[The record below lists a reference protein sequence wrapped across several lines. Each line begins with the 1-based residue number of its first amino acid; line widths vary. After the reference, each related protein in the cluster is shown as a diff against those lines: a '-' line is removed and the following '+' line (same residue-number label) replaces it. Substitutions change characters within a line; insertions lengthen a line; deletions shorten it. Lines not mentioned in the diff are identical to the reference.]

1 MRIAFVTPELQ
12 PLVRRTNLADM
23 AGALPTTLVAQ
34 NHTVLVCLPHTV
46 DVDPIDIDN
55 LKEVG
60 QVEVGDLSPIPFTV
74 STGIFRTIPIA
85 LFHHPELFKGRN
97 PYGNENG
104 PYPDN
109 WRRYAAFARAVLASF
124 ALLKFHPTVIHC
136 MDWTAGL
143 VPLFR
148 RTDYLQKDVKHPV
161 SKAGIFFSFQNI
173 AMQGSF
179 ERQILPEI
187 GVHVDIFKNINGIE
201 RDGRVNF
208 LKAGLEFAHVIS
220 APSPLQAERIQGVER
235 GYGLEG
241 TFKRR
246 ANDLIGIT
254 NGINYHAWDPATDP
268 SLSHPFSA
276 KDKDLSAKRNCKRAL
291 QKDLGLDTGARTLL
305 AGVIGR
311 LDADGGYD
319 LLAEVMTH
327 ILERNVELVLM
338 GSGQPEI
345 LERIRSIEAT
355 FTGRCRLIENYD
367 TRTAHRIM
375 AGSDILLL
383 PPHHNPTHALSAIAM
398 RYGTPP
404 LVYAHSGLEDTVS
417 SYSTNKK
424 TPTGFTFS
432 PYSGE
437 GLLEGL
443 DSVRDVW
450 KDTAEW
456 KKLAFRC
463 MRQDFSWEE
472 TAAQYVKAYRTI
484 ARRVKAEREALT

>member
-1 MRIAFVTPELQ
+1 LRIAFVTPELQ
-12 PLVRRTNLADM
+12 PLVRRTNLAEM
-23 AGALPTTLVAQ
+23 AEALPKTLIAQ
-34 NHTVLVCLPHTV
+34 NQKVLVFLPHTV
-46 DVDPIDIDN
+46 DVDPNEIED
-55 LKEVG
+55 LKMVGEVG
-60 QVEVGDLSPIPFTV
+60 VGELSSTPFTV
-74 STGIFRTIPIA
+74 STGVYRTIPVA
-85 LFHHPELFKGRN
+85 LFNHPVLFKGRN

-124 ALLKFHPTVIHC
+124 ELLKFSPTIIHC
-136 MDWTAGL
+136 LDWTAGM
-143 VPLFR
+143 VPLYR
-148 RTDYLQKDVKHPV
+148 YTEYLHRDLNHPV
-161 SKAGIFFSFQNI
+161 SKAGVFFSFQNI

-179 ERQILPEI
+179 ERQILPDI
-187 GVHVDIFKNINGIE
+187 GVPVELFKNIHGVE

-208 LKAGLEFAHVIS
+208 LKAGLEFSHIIS
-220 APSPLQAERIQGVER
+220 APSPLQAVRIQSVDR

-241 TFKRR
+241 TFQRR
-246 ANDLIGIT
+246 AEDLIGIT
-254 NGINYHAWDPATDP
+254 NGINYSAWDPATDP
-268 SLSHPFSA
+268 NLSHTYSA
-276 KDKDLSAKRNCKRAL
+276 KDKDLTAKRNCKRML
-291 QKDLGLDTGARTLL
+291 QKDAGLDTGARTLL

-327 ILERNVELVLM
+327 ILERNIELVLM

-367 TRTAHRIM
+367 TQTAHRIM

-417 SYSTNKK
+417 SFSTNKR

-443 DSVRDVW
+443 DGVRDIW

-456 KKLAFRC
+456 KKLSFRC

-472 TAAQYVKAYRTI
+472 TASQYLKSYRTVSK
-484 ARRVKAEREALT
+484 RLKAEHEELS

>member
-12 PLVRRTNLADM
+12 PLVRRTNLAEM
-23 AGALPTTLVAQ
+23 AEALPKTLVAQ
-34 NHTVLVCLPHTV
+34 NQKVLVFLPHTV
-46 DVDPIDIDN
+46 DVDPNEIED
-55 LKEVG
+55 LKIVGEVG
-60 QVEVGDLSPIPFTV
+60 VGELSSTPFTV
-74 STGIFRTIPIA
+74 STGVYRTIPLA
-85 LFHHPELFKGRN
+85 LFNHPVLFKGRN

-124 ALLKFHPTVIHC
+124 ELLNFSPTIIHC
-136 MDWTAGL
+136 LDWTAGM
-143 VPLFR
+143 VPLYR
-148 RTDYLQKDVKHPV
+148 YTEYLHRDLNHPV
-161 SKAGIFFSFQNI
+161 SKAGVFFSFQNI

-179 ERQILPEI
+179 ERQILPDI
-187 GVHVDIFKNINGIE
+187 GVPVELFKNIHGLE

-208 LKAGLEFAHVIS
+208 LKAGLEFSHIIS
-220 APSPLQAERIQGVER
+220 APSPLQAVRIQSVDR

-241 TFKRR
+241 TFQRR
-246 ANDLIGIT
+246 ADDLIGIT
-254 NGINYHAWDPATDP
+254 NGINYSAWDPATDP
-268 SLSHPFSA
+268 NLSHTYAA
-276 KDKDLSAKRNCKRAL
+276 KDKDLTAKRNCKRVL
-291 QKDLGLDTGARTLL
+291 QKDTGLDTGARTLL

-327 ILERNVELVLM
+327 ILERNIELVLM

-367 TRTAHRIM
+367 TQTAHRIM

-417 SYSTNKK
+417 SFSTNKR

-443 DSVRDVW
+443 DGVRDIW

-456 KKLAFRC
+456 KKLSFRC

-472 TAAQYVKAYRTI
+472 TASQYLKAYRTVSK
-484 ARRVKAEREALT
+484 RLKAEHEELS

>member
-12 PLVRRTNLADM
+12 PLVRRTNLAEI
-23 AGALPTTLVAQ
+23 AAALPKTLVAQ
-34 NHTVLVCLPHTV
+34 NQKVLVFLPHTV
-46 DVDPIDIDN
+46 DVDPHDIDN

-60 QVEVGDLSPIPFTV
+60 KVGVGTLSETPFTV
-74 STGIFRTIPIA
+74 STGVFRTIPIA
-85 LFHHPELFKGRN
+85 LFHHPQLFKGRN

-124 ALLKFHPTVIHC
+124 KLLNFKPAVIHC
-136 MDWTAGL
+136 LDWTTGM
-143 VPLFR
+143 VPLYR
-148 RTDYLQKDVKHPV
+148 HTDYLQRDPNHPV
-161 SKAGIFFSFQNI
+161 SKAGVFFSFQNI

-187 GVHVDIFKNINGIE
+187 GIPLDLFKNINGIE

-208 LKAGLEFAHVIS
+208 LKAGLEFSHLIS
-220 APSPLQAERIQGVER
+220 APSPLQAERIQGVDH

-241 TFKRR
+241 TFQRR
-246 ANDLIGIT
+246 AKDLIGIT
-254 NGINYHAWDPATDP
+254 NCINYLAWDPATDP
-268 SLSHPFSA
+268 NLSHTYSA
-276 KDKDLSAKRNCKRAL
+276 KDKDLTAKRNCKRVL
-291 QKDLGLDTGARTLL
+291 QRDLGLDTGARTLL

-417 SYSTNKK
+417 SFDTNKR

-432 PYSGE
+432 PYTGE
-437 GLLEGL
+437 GLLDGL
-443 DSVRDVW
+443 DGVREIW
-450 KDTAEW
+450 KDTAGW

-472 TAAQYVKAYRTI
+472 TAAQYLKSYR
-484 ARRVKAEREALT
+484 AVSKRLKAELKELS

>member
-12 PLVRRTNLADM
+12 PLVRRTNLAEM
-23 AGALPTTLVAQ
+23 AEALPKTLVAQ
-34 NHTVLVCLPHTV
+34 NQKVLVFLPHTV
-46 DVDPIDIDN
+46 DVDPNEIED
-55 LKEVG
+55 LKIVGEVG
-60 QVEVGDLSPIPFTV
+60 VGELSSTPFTV
-74 STGIFRTIPIA
+74 STGVYRTIPLA
-85 LFHHPELFKGRN
+85 LFNHPVLFKGRN

-124 ALLKFHPTVIHC
+124 ELLKFSPTIIHC
-136 MDWTAGL
+136 LDWTAGM
-143 VPLFR
+143 VPLYR
-148 RTDYLQKDVKHPV
+148 YTEYLHRDLNHPV
-161 SKAGIFFSFQNI
+161 SKAGVFFSFQNI

-179 ERQILPEI
+179 ERQILPDI
-187 GVHVDIFKNINGIE
+187 GVPVELFKNIHGLE

-208 LKAGLEFAHVIS
+208 LKAGLEFSHIIS
-220 APSPLQAERIQGVER
+220 APSPLQAVRIQSVDR

-241 TFKRR
+241 TFQRR
-246 ANDLIGIT
+246 ADDLIGIT
-254 NGINYHAWDPATDP
+254 NGINYSAWDPATDP
-268 SLSHPFSA
+268 NLSHTYAA
-276 KDKDLSAKRNCKRAL
+276 KDKDLTAKRNCKRVL
-291 QKDLGLDTGARTLL
+291 QKDTGLDTGARTLL

-327 ILERNVELVLM
+327 ILERNIELVLM

-367 TRTAHRIM
+367 TQTAHRIM

-404 LVYAHSGLEDTVS
+404 LVYAHSGLEDTVAS
-417 SYSTNKK
+417 FSTNKR

-443 DSVRDVW
+443 DGVRDIW

-456 KKLAFRC
+456 KKLSFRC

-472 TAAQYVKAYRTI
+472 TASQYLKAYRTVSK
-484 ARRVKAEREALT
+484 RLKAEHEELS

>member
-12 PLVRRTNLADM
+12 PLVRRTNLAEM
-23 AGALPTTLVAQ
+23 AEALPKTLVAQ
-34 NHTVLVCLPHTV
+34 NQKVLVFLPHTV
-46 DVDPIDIDN
+46 DVDPNEIED
-55 LKEVG
+55 LKIVGEVG
-60 QVEVGDLSPIPFTV
+60 VGELSSTPFTV
-74 STGIFRTIPIA
+74 STGVYRTIPLA
-85 LFHHPELFKGRN
+85 LFNHPVLFKGRN

-124 ALLKFHPTVIHC
+124 KLLNFSPAIIHC
-136 MDWTAGL
+136 LDWTAGM
-143 VPLFR
+143 VPLYR
-148 RTDYLQKDVKHPV
+148 YTEYLHRDLNHPV
-161 SKAGIFFSFQNI
+161 SKAGVFFSFQNI

-179 ERQILPEI
+179 ERQILPDI
-187 GVHVDIFKNINGIE
+187 GVPVELFKNIHGLE

-208 LKAGLEFAHVIS
+208 LKAGLEFSHIIS
-220 APSPLQAERIQGVER
+220 APSPLQAVRIQSVDR

-241 TFKRR
+241 TFQRR
-246 ANDLIGIT
+246 ADDLIGIT
-254 NGINYHAWDPATDP
+254 NGINYSAWDPATDP
-268 SLSHPFSA
+268 NLSHTYAA
-276 KDKDLSAKRNCKRAL
+276 KDKDLTAKRNCKRVL
-291 QKDLGLDTGARTLL
+291 QKDTGLDTGARTLL

-327 ILERNVELVLM
+327 ILERNIELVLM

-367 TRTAHRIM
+367 TQTAHRIM

-417 SYSTNKK
+417 SFSTNKR

-443 DSVRDVW
+443 DGVRDIW

-456 KKLAFRC
+456 KKLSFRC

-472 TAAQYVKAYRTI
+472 TASQYLKAYRTVSK
-484 ARRVKAEREALT
+484 RLKAEHEELS

>member
-12 PLVRRTNLADM
+12 PLVRRTNLAEV
-23 AGALPTTLVAQ
+23 AAALPQTLIANKQ
-34 NHTVLVCLPHTV
+34 KVLVFLPHTV
-46 DVDPIDIDN
+46 DVDPNEVED

-60 QVEVGDLSPIPFTV
+60 QVSVGSLSSTPFTV
-74 STGIFRTIPIA
+74 STGVFRTIPIA
-85 LFHHPELFKGRN
+85 LFNHPELFKGRN

-124 ALLKFHPTVIHC
+124 ELLNFNPAIIHC
-136 MDWTAGL
+136 LDWTAGL
-143 VPLFR
+143 VPLYR
-148 RTDYLQKDVKHPV
+148 HIDYLQQDPDHPV
-161 SKAGIFFSFQNI
+161 SKAGVFFSFQNI

-187 GVHVDIFKNINGIE
+187 GVPVELFKNLNGVE
-201 RDGRVNF
+201 REGRVNF
-208 LKAGLEFAHVIS
+208 LKAGLEFSHLIS
-220 APSPLQAERIQGVER
+220 APSPLQAERIQGVDR

-241 TFKRR
+241 TFQRR
-246 ANDLIGIT
+246 AADLIGIT
-254 NGINYHAWDPATDP
+254 NGINYLAWDPASDP
-268 SLSHPFSA
+268 SLSHTFSA
-276 KDKDLSAKRNCKRAL
+276 KDKDLTSKRNCKRVL

-345 LERIRSIEAT
+345 LERIRTIEAT

-367 TRTAHRIM
+367 TQTAHRIM

-404 LVYAHSGLEDTVS
+404 MVYAHSGLEDTVS
-417 SYSTNKK
+417 SYSTNKQ

-432 PYSGE
+432 PYTGE
-437 GLLEGL
+437 GLLDGL
-443 DSVRDVW
+443 DEVREIW

-463 MRQDFSWEE
+463 MRQDFSWEA
-472 TAAQYVKAYRTI
+472 TASQYLKHYRSV
-484 ARRVKAEREALT
+484 AKRLKAELEELA

>member
-1 MRIAFVTPELQ
+1 VRIAFITPELQ
-12 PLVRRTNLADM
+12 PLVRRTNLAEV
-23 AGALPTTLVAQ
+23 AAALPQTLIAKKQ
-34 NHTVLVCLPHTV
+34 SALVFLPHTV
-46 DVDPIDIDN
+46 DVDPNEIEE
-55 LKEVG
+55 LTEVG
-60 QVEVGDLSPIPFTV
+60 QVDVGGLTSTPFTV
-74 STGIFRTIPIA
+74 STGVFRSIPLA
-85 LFHHPELFKGRN
+85 LFSHPELFKGRN

-124 ALLKFHPTVIHC
+124 KLLNYSPNIIHC

-143 VPLFR
+143 VPLYRHIDF
-148 RTDYLQKDVKHPV
+148 LQRDLDHPV
-161 SKAGIFFSFQNI
+161 SKAGVFFSFQNI

-179 ERQILPEI
+179 ERNILPEI
-187 GVHVDIFKNINGIE
+187 GVPVELFKGIRGVE
-201 RDGRVNF
+201 HEGRVNF
-208 LKAGLEFAHVIS
+208 LKAGLEFSHLIS
-220 APSPLQAERIQGVER
+220 APSPLQAERIQGVDR

-241 TFKRR
+241 TFQRR
-246 ANDLIGIT
+246 SDDLIGVS
-254 NGINYHAWDPATDP
+254 NGINYLAWDPSSDP
-268 SLSHPFSA
+268 SLSHTFSA
-276 KDKDLSAKRNCKRAL
+276 KDKDLTAKRNCKRML
-291 QKDLGLDTGARTLL
+291 QKQLGLDTGARTLL

-345 LERIRSIEAT
+345 LERIRTIEAT

-367 TRTAHRIM
+367 TQTAHKIM
-375 AGSDILLL
+375 AGADILLL

-417 SYSTNKK
+417 SYSTNKRS
-424 TPTGFTFS
+424 PTGFTFS

-437 GLLEGL
+437 GLLNGIDE
-443 DSVRDVW
+443 VREIW
-450 KDTAEW
+450 KDTTAW
-456 KKLAFRC
+456 KTLAFRC
-463 MRQDFSWEE
+463 MKQDFSWEA
-472 TAAQYVKAYRTI
+472 TAAEYLKQYRQVAKRL
-484 ARRVKAEREALT
+484 KAEHEELS